1 MDNFT
6 FYNPTR
12 IFFGRGEENHVGDRI
27 RRLGGTKV
35 LIHYG
40 SASAVKS
47 GLIYRVTSSL
57 ERAGI
62 SSVPLGGVRPNP
74 RSGLVTDGIDLCR
87 KENVDF
93 ILAVGGGSVIDS
105 AKAIALGVPYDG
117 DFWDFFDGKA
127 FPASALPVGTVLTV
141 AAAGSESSPVTVITR
156 EDGMVKRPYSSDRI
170 RPVFSILNPELTTT
184 LPPYQTASGATDM
197 MAHIIERYFTNTPG
211 VELTDR
217 MSESVLLA
225 IRSETLRA
233 LKNPDDYDARANLMW
248 ASTIAH
254 NDICGVGREQD
265 WASHALEHE
274 LSALYDC
281 PHGAGLAVILPA
293 WMEYVMEHDINRFAQ
308 FALRVWGCEM
318 DFAHPDV
325 TARAGIRAFRAFLR
339 LIGMPTSFAEIRARE
354 DDIPLLL
361 EKLRIGNNTIGSF
374 VKLDISDCEKIYRL
388 ACRPPLAP

>member
-6 FYNPTR
+6 FCHPTR

-27 RRLGGTKV
+27 RRLGHTKV

-40 SASAVKS
+40 NASAVKS
-47 GLIYRVTSSL
+47 GLIYRVTASL

-62 SSVPLGGVRPNP
+62 ATVALGGVRPNP
-74 RSGLVTDGIDLCR
+74 RCGHVRDGIELCR

-105 AKAIALGVPYDG
+105 AKAIAIGVGYQG
-117 DFWDFFDGKA
+117 DFWDFFEGKA
-127 FPASALPVGTVLTV
+127 IPKNVLPVGAVLTV
-141 AAAGSESSPVTVITR
+141 AAAGSETSPVTVITR
-156 EDGMVKRPYSSDRI
+156 EDGMLKRPYSSNRI
-170 RPVFSILNPELTTT
+170 RPVFAIMNPELTTT

-197 MAHIIERYFTNTPG
+197 MAHVIERYFTNTPG

-217 MSESVLLA
+217 MGEAVLLA
-225 IRSETLRA
+225 IRTEVLRA

-248 ASTIAH
+248 ASSIAH

-281 PHGAGLAVILPA
+281 PHGAGLAVIMPA

-308 FALRVWGCEM
+308 FAVRVWGCEM
-318 DFAHPDV
+318 DFAHPES

-339 LIGMPTSFAEIRARE
+339 LIGMPTSFAELRARE
-354 DDIPLLL
+354 SDIPTLVD
-361 EKLRIGNNTIGSF
+361 KLQLGPRTLGTF
-374 VKLDISDCEKIYRL
+374 VRLDRQDCEKIYRL
-388 ACRPPLAP
+388 ACRPPMAP